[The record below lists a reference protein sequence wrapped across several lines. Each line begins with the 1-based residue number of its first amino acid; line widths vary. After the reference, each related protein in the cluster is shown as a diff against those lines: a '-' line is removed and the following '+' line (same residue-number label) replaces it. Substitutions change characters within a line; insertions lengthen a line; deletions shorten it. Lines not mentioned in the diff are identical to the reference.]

1 MHHLPK
7 PMKARKS
14 EGHIFVYQIKIYIYH
29 FTKKILIYLYYR
41 EMAKEM
47 KKLMEMNE
55 QKSA

>member
-1 MHHLPK
+1 
-7 PMKARKS
+7 MKARKS
-14 EGHIFVYQIKIYIYH
+14 EGHIFVYEIKLYIYN
-29 FTKKILIYLYYR
+29 FTKKLLIYLYYR

>member
-1 MHHLPK
+1 MHHLLK

-14 EGHIFVYQIKIYIYH
+14 EGHIFIFAIKLYIYN
-29 FTKKILIYLYYR
+29 FTKKLLIYLYYR